1 MVRYK
6 PSQFTKKELE
16 KMVTALGSAAGID
29 FLTGGALNKY
39 TRKAAIQIAKT
50 VGRLAIPAVSVSGR
64 LAGQA
69 ALGTGRMLGSSAVG
83 AAVPIVTNPY
93 VAGAALGY
101 GALQTQPGQEL
112 LEMAED
118 RGRADRIRFEQ
129 ALTDLEYGTRR
140 KVQRTKSKFN
150 KAVSAGMKAA
160 KQTTSYGKKGVINA
174 PKKAFKAV
182 TKMASKINKG
192 RLPGHRL
199 PVKPKGLNSKKIY
212 NAILKVLK

>member
-16 KMVTALGSAAGID
+16 QMVVGLAGAAGLD
-29 FLTGGALNKY
+29 FASGGALNKY
-39 TRKAAIQIAKT
+39 SRSAAIKIAKA
-50 VGRLAIPAVSVSGR
+50 VGRLAIPAVSVGGR

-83 AAVPIVTNPY
+83 AALPIVTNPY

-101 GALQTQPGQEL
+101 GALQTDPGQQL
-112 LEMAED
+112 LEAAED
-118 RGRADRIRFEQ
+118 RGRADRTRFEQ

-140 KVQRTKSKFN
+140 KLKRTKSKFN

-160 KQTTSYGKKGVINA
+160 KQTTSYGKKGVITA

-182 TKMASKINKG
+182 TKMASKINKAKKTRG
-192 RLPGHRL
+192 KLPL
-199 PVKPKGLNSKKIY
+199 KPVGNNSKKIY
-212 NAILKVLK
+212 NAILKILK